1 MLYIANTFDYE
12 IFMGQNYVS
21 EEEVL
26 IKPTRKLCQMLCS
39 EGVSST
45 FFADVLCPIQYR
57 ELGHDRFPNAFDT
70 QLRELHQ
77 LGHDIQLHI
86 HPHWLKTTKI
96 GGVIEFDRK
105 YYRIHNWI
113 ENDVD
118 TTPIKALVRKG
129 KSYLEQILTSIDAS
143 YNCIAFRAGGY
154 CLQPEQLIAPIL
166 YEEGIKIDSS
176 VCYGHKYTNDG
187 MRYDYTNLPLI
198 YNQYFS
204 QKHGLQDGLQERPIG
219 IESLFEVPVWGYKSF
234 PHRAIASKMNKK
246 ISNAKPTGH
255 GMSIT
260 PAAPLNTLA
269 RIKRIFTAYNML
281 TFDFFHSDSMVYMIN
296 QISKS
301 STCRKKDVFI
311 SIISHPKCQSDQHID
326 NMQRA
331 IRQLKKNPKVRFV
344 SMKQIAELKN
354 L

>member
-1 MLYIANTFDYE
+1 
-12 IFMGQNYVS
+12 MGQ
-21 EEEVL
+21 E
-26 IKPTRKLCQMLCS
+26 
-39 EGVSST
+39 
-45 FFADVLCPIQYR
+45 
-57 ELGHDRFPNAFDT
+57 RFPDAFDA
-70 QLRELHQ
+70 QLRELHE

-86 HPHWLKTTKI
+86 HPHWLKATKVCV

-113 ENDVD
+113 EKDGD
-118 TTPIKALVRKG
+118 TTPIKVLIKKG
-129 KSYLEQILTSIDAS
+129 KNYLEQILAAIDAS
-143 YNCIAFRAGGY
+143 YQCIAFRAGGY
-154 CLQPEQLIAPIL
+154 CLQPEELMVPIL
-166 YEEGIKIDSS
+166 YEAGIRIDSS
-176 VCYGHKYTNDG
+176 VCYGHKYTHDG
-187 MRYDYTNLPLI
+187 MLYDYTHLPLI
-198 YNQYFS
+198 YNQYLTP
-204 QKHGLQDGLQERPIG
+204 KHGLQDGLQEKPTG
-219 IESLFEVPVWGYKSF
+219 VESLFEVPVWGYRSF

-246 ISNAKPTGH
+246 ISDVKPTGY

-260 PAAPLNTLA
+260 PAKPVNTLT

-301 STCRKKDVFI
+301 STCHKKDIFI

-331 IRQLKKNPKVRFV
+331 IRQLKKIPNVRFV